1 MPARRRS
8 EDLGGVTKL
17 LRGYAERGVFR
28 SFSQTDQR
36 GGKTTF
42 NVLWHHGRVF
52 RLVVDTTAQTISF
65 PALLPDVPAGSPMLK
80 ELKAYLH
87 QFETTEVPIHRRID
101 PANARLQVTKRAGNV
116 ALTLVVK
123 RRQYEYCARRLVNLA
138 HEVFMIFLPDGP
150 YYEYRV
156 QKLGVDPE
164 LVWS

>member
-1 MPARRRS
+1 MTARRRS
-8 EDLGGVTKL
+8 EDLDGVSEL

-28 SFSQTDQR
+28 SFSQADRR

-42 NVLWHHGRVF
+42 NILWHHGRVF
-52 RLVVDTTAQTISF
+52 RLVVDTTAQTVSF
-65 PALLPDVPAGSPMLK
+65 PALLPDVPAGAPMLK

-87 QFETTEVPIHRRID
+87 QFETKAVPAHRRID
-101 PANARLQVTKRAGNV
+101 PAKARLRVTRRAGNV
-116 ALTLVVK
+116 AVTLAVK
-123 RRQYEYCARRLVNLA
+123 RNQYAYCARRLVNLA

>member
-1 MPARRRS
+1 MPGRRHS
-8 EDLGGVTKL
+8 EDLGGVARL
-17 LRGYAERGVFR
+17 LQGYAERGVFR
-28 SFSQTDQR
+28 SFSEADRR

-65 PALLPDVPAGSPMLK
+65 PALLPEVPAGSPMFK
-80 ELKAYLH
+80 ELKVYLH
-87 QFETTEVPIHRRID
+87 QFETKAVPGHRRVD
-101 PANARLQVTKRAGNV
+101 PTKASLRVTRRGGNV
-116 ALTLVVK
+116 AVTLIVK
-123 RRQYEYCARRLVNLA
+123 RKQYEYCTRRLVNLA
-138 HEVFMIFLPDGP
+138 HEVFLIFLPDGP